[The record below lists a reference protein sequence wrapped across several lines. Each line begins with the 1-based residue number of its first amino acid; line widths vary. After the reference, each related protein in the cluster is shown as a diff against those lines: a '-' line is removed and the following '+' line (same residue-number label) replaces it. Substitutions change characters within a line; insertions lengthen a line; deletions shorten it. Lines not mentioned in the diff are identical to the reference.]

1 MLIGGGILMKVL
13 LFNIGRFAGA
23 KAGTERVLCNMSNA
37 LVEKGY
43 EVEILI
49 YKNNMGEAPFPLDN
63 RVKVIGAER
72 GRLNLFERI
81 RRSLFRDPVNRHEYE
96 AEIIDKRRAPLIAP
110 VIAESKPDVVICYQ
124 PGGTRILQAGVKLTC
139 PVITMFH
146 FNPEE
151 IVSRSV
157 KKTILAL
164 ERCDKVQVLLESY
177 IPALK
182 KHINSDNVVYI
193 PNVVPQFGEARAN
206 TSSKIIVHVGRFDEK
221 QKRQH
226 LMIEAF
232 AKVADCYDEW
242 TVEFW
247 GDSDP
252 RYPKYYEYCKGL
264 VKKYGLQDRVRFC
277 GTTNKVVEELQKASI
292 FCFPSSFEGFPLA
305 MTEAM
310 SLGLPVIGYKNCPA
324 VNELVV
330 DGENGILCDDG
341 VEPLAEALSELMK
354 DEDKRRRYG
363 AEARR
368 NMEAYAPEVIWD
380 MWDKL
385 LQETVSEYSKQKK
398 Q

>member
-49 YKNNMGEAPFPLDN
+49 YKNNMGEAPFPLDD
-63 RVKVIGAER
+63 RVKVVGAER

-81 RRSLFRDPVNRHEYE
+81 RRNLFRDPVDRHEYE
-96 AEIIDKRRAPLIAP
+96 AAILDKRRAPF
-110 VIAESKPDVVICYQ
+110 IAEAVARSNPDIIICYQ
-124 PGGTRILQAGVKLTC
+124 ADGARILQTGVRLTC

-151 IVSRSV
+151 IIAKSV
-157 KKTILAL
+157 AKTKWAL
-164 ERCDKVQVLLESY
+164 QQCDKVQVLMESY

-182 KHINSDNVVYI
+182 QSIDSDNIVYI
-193 PNVVPQFGEARAN
+193 PNAVPQFGSVQADI
-206 TSSKIIVHVGRFDEK
+206 SSKVISHIGRFDKK

-226 LMIEAF
+226 LLIEAF
-232 AKVADCYDEW
+232 AKVAEYDDEW

-247 GDSDP
+247 GDADSRD
-252 RYPKYYEYCKGL
+252 PKYYEHCQGL
-264 VKKYGLQDRVRFC
+264 VKQYGLQNRVRFC
-277 GTTNKVVEELQKASI
+277 GTTSRVIEELQRASV

-310 SLGLPVIGYKNCPA
+310 SIGLPVVAYKTCPA

-330 DGENGILCDDG
+330 DGKSGILCDDG

-354 DEDKRRRYG
+354 DEEKRRRYG
-363 AEARR
+363 AEAKRS
-368 NMEAYAPEVIWD
+368 MEAYAPEVIWD

-385 LQETVSEYSKQKK
+385 LQETVSEYQNKK
-398 Q
+398 